1 MKTLVV
7 GAAIGVAS
15 IMAATSPSQAGFHS
29 LGQLQAET
37 APIVQEV
44 KFRKHKRAVRVRD
57 FRKKIDRARARPG
70 KNLHKKE
77 RVRVRDLRPDRPQ
90 RVRARPGF

>member
-15 IMAATSPSQAGFHS
+15 IMAAISPSQAGFHS

-37 APIVQEV
+37 APIAQEV
-44 KFRKHKRAVRVRD
+44 KFRK
-57 FRKKIDRARARPG
+57 KIDRVRARPG
-70 KNLHKKE
+70 KNLRKKE

-90 RVRARPGF
+90 RARARPGF